1 MAEQMIMIP
10 GACGVAIKCK
20 DGVVL
25 GNDRRATWG
34 YTITNKSTRKIFKIT
49 ENIGLAAY
57 GLIGDF
63 QILVKI
69 MQAQANL
76 YEIDAEEKITTKS
89 MGKMVSNYLYS
100 RKMFPLLTNI
110 VIAGVDNDGPNLY
123 TLDAIGSLM
132 PDDYGTAGT
141 GMLLSIGILE
151 AEYRK
156 DLSVEE
162 GQKLV
167 EKAIRAAIARD
178 AMSGNGID
186 ILTITKDGAVESFI
200 DIDQEAPK

>member
-1 MAEQMIMIP
+1 MVP

-25 GNDRRATWG
+25 GNDNRATWG
-34 YTITNKSTRKIFKIT
+34 YTVTNKSTKKVFKIT

-63 QILVKI
+63 QMLVKI
-69 MQAQANL
+69 LRAQANL
-76 YEIDAEEKITTKS
+76 YELDSGSKITTKS

-100 RKMFPLLTNI
+100 RKMFPLYTNL
-110 VIAGVDNDGPNLY
+110 VIAGMDEDGPKLY
-123 TLDAIGSLM
+123 TLDAIGSLI
-132 PDDYGTAGT
+132 PEDYGTTGT

-151 AEYRK
+151 ADYKPDMTVAQGE
-156 DLSVEE
+156 
-162 GQKLV
+162 KLV
-167 EKAIRAAIARD
+167 EKAITSSIKRD

-186 ILTITKDGAVESFI
+186 ILTITKSGPKEKFI
-200 DIDQEAPK
+200 EVKELGE

>member
-1 MAEQMIMIP
+1 MSQQIMVP

-25 GNDRRATWG
+25 GNDNRATWG
-34 YTITNKSTRKIFKIT
+34 YTVANKSTKKVFKIT
-49 ENIGLAAY
+49 EHIGIAAY

-69 MQAQANL
+69 MRAQANL
-76 YEIDAEEKITTKS
+76 YLLEARERISTQS
-89 MGKMVSNYLYS
+89 MGKLVSNYLYS
-100 RKMFPLLTNI
+100 RKMFPLYTNL
-110 VIAGVDNDGPNLY
+110 VVAGVDKDGPKLF

-151 AEYRK
+151 AEYKK
-156 DLSVEE
+156 DMSVVE
-162 GQKLV
+162 GEKLV
-167 EKAIRAAIARD
+167 EKAIKSAIKRD

-186 ILTITKDGAVESFI
+186 ILTITKDGAKERHI
-200 DIDQEAPK
+200 EIKELGE

>member
-1 MAEQMIMIP
+1 MVP

-20 DGVVL
+20 NGVVL

-34 YTITNKSTRKIFKIT
+34 YTVTNKSTKKLFKIT
-49 ENIGLAAY
+49 EHIGMAAY

-69 MQAQANL
+69 LRAQANL
-76 YEIDAEEKITTKS
+76 YLLDAGERISTRS

-100 RKMFPLLTNI
+100 RKMMPLLTNL
-110 VIAGVDNDGPNLY
+110 VVAGMDVGGPELY

-132 PDDYGTAGT
+132 PDDYGTTGT

-151 AEYRK
+151 AEYK
-156 DLSVEE
+156 PGMTVAAGE
-162 GQKLV
+162 KLV
-167 EKAIRAAIARD
+167 EKAIRSSLSRD
-178 AMSGNGID
+178 VMSGNGID
-186 ILTITKDGAVESFI
+186 ILTITEDGSKEKYLEI
-200 DIDQEAPK
+200 KELGE

>member
-1 MAEQMIMIP
+1 MSQQIMVP

-25 GNDRRATWG
+25 GNDNRATWG
-34 YTITNKSTRKIFKIT
+34 YTVANKSTKKVFKIT
-49 ENIGLAAY
+49 EYIGIAAY

-69 MQAQANL
+69 MKAQANL
-76 YEIDAEEKITTKS
+76 YLLDARERISTQS
-89 MGKMVSNYLYS
+89 MGKLVSNYLYS
-100 RKMFPLLTNI
+100 RKMFPLYTNL
-110 VIAGVDNDGPNLY
+110 VIAGVDKDGPKLF

-151 AEYRK
+151 AEYK
-156 DLSVEE
+156 KEMSVEE
-162 GQKLV
+162 GEKLV
-167 EKAIRAAIARD
+167 EKAMRAAIKRD

-186 ILTITKDGAVESFI
+186 ILTITKDGAKEKHI
-200 DIDQEAPK
+200 EIKELGE